1 MLAIC
6 KTNDA
11 FEDTLT
17 SGKEY
22 LIKELRNASLMIEDD
37 QGDPRWYGLA
47 RFRLSITKLD
57 ALRAAL

>member
-11 FEDTLT
+11 FEDSLT

-22 LIKELRNASLMIEDD
+22 SIKELRNASLLIEDD
-37 QGDPRWYGLA
+37 RGEPRWYGLA
-47 RFRLSITKLD
+47 RFRLAIARLD